1 VTLAGYTSPVEY
13 TSERIS
19 TLVPEGFMVVPPIE
33 QQLSTPEHVQVQRW
47 PWSIEHTSD
56 LDQPFV
62 TAGNRVY
69 SIATQN
75 GEFPDIGWRQ
85 PGEMSGVWDHPIKLL
100 DGFWFGISFGQGEL
114 VGADEKV
121 YWLTQASRWRITPG
135 EIEITYRLPKLEV
148 IRREYGVD
156 DEEGMLIQL
165 RLRNQHKKKLSLVFH
180 FLARTDLRTAWL
192 GENRLTWRDGRDE
205 AVYLDKQ
212 ACIAAYN
219 TVNPAY
225 VLFGALGRPSAVA
238 IGNDLWATKQTG
250 GQGISGYLRYQVEL
264 PVESSE
270 EVICI
275 IAGSTRSSDAA
286 VATYQRL
293 QAAPRELAERQR
305 QVYRKVMERCA
316 LESDDELA
324 DTAFG
329 WAKAT
334 LQMLE
339 RKVPGIGHGLAA
351 GLPDYPWWFG
361 KDTTY
366 TTLPLVASGQ
376 FELALTSLRNL
387 ARYSQSINNNGAVVH
402 EILTQGHVHD
412 NGHLVEVLLFV
423 RACYHAYMWTGDRE
437 FLQEMYAF
445 CKHGL
450 LDLVLGARNLDGSL
464 CATGKGLVETRELQ
478 SGDGFKTLD
487 IASYTYEALLCLA
500 ELAYAAG
507 DDTIVPELKQ
517 KAQQLQS
524 YVNATWWMPGEG
536 VFGDILTSAKAL
548 SDSHKMLRAEK
559 PLWSGDLIELELSDL
574 LLEQFAE
581 EHRFDEKAQEQER
594 PWLLKHMIGVIPMET
609 GLATNEHAERA
620 FTRLESG
627 EFSGPWG
634 IYLNPERQRV
644 TMTLPSGLMAVA
656 EARYGRMDQSLALC
670 HKIAATLTY
679 SMPGAF
685 SEISPDAG
693 CFIQAWSS
701 YGIIWPVVHHFLG
714 FRPDAAARKVR
725 FIPHLPTSW
734 KTARLHDVRV
744 GSTSMHLEVEETEA
758 EARVIL
764 ETGDPLYQVTL
775 GFTCL
780 PIREPRHVSLNG
792 KPVAHWLNPVD
803 GRPKENEH
811 STWRVVEISPVRG
824 QHRYEFRVA
833 W

>member
-1 VTLAGYTSPVEY
+1 
-13 TSERIS
+13 
-19 TLVPEGFMVVPPIE
+19 MVVPPIE
-33 QQLSTPEHVQVQRW
+33 QQLFMPANVQVQRW

-75 GEFPDIGWRQ
+75 GEFPEIGWRQ
-85 PGEMSGVWDHPIKLL
+85 PGEMAGVWDHPIKLL
-100 DGFWFGISFGQGEL
+100 DGFWFGISFGEGEL
-114 VGADEKV
+114 VGAGEKV
-121 YWLTQASRWRITPG
+121 HWLTEASRWRMTPG

-165 RLRNQHKKKLSLVFH
+165 HLRNQHKKKIALVFH

-205 AVYLDKQ
+205 AVYLDTQ

-225 VLFGALGRPSAVA
+225 VLFGAQRRPSAVA

-264 PVESSE
+264 PAESSE

-275 IAGSTRSSDAA
+275 LAGSTRSSDAA

-293 QAAPRELAERQR
+293 QAAPRELAQR
-305 QVYRKVMERCA
+305 QKQAYQRVIERCA
-316 LESDDELA
+316 LESNDELV

-329 WAKAT
+329 WAKVN

-366 TTLPLVASGQ
+366 STLPLVASGQ

-387 ARYSQSINNNGAVVH
+387 ARYSQAINNNGAVVH

-412 NGHLVEVLLFV
+412 RGHLVEVLLFV
-423 RACYHAYMWTGDRE
+423 RACYYAFLWTGDRA
-437 FLQEMYAF
+437 FLQEQYAF
-445 CKHGL
+445 CKRGL
-450 LDLVLGARNLDGSL
+450 LDLVLGARDLDGTL
-464 CATGKGLVETRELQ
+464 CATGKGMIETLELQ

-487 IASYTYEALLCLA
+487 IAAYSYEALLCFA
-500 ELAYAAG
+500 ELAQYM
-507 DDTIVPELKQ
+507 DDDAIVPELRQ
-517 KAQQLQS
+517 KAKELRA
-524 YVNATWWMPGEG
+524 YVNATWWMPDEG
-536 VFGDILTSAKAL
+536 LFGDILTSAHAL
-548 SDSHKMLRAEK
+548 SASHEALRAEK
-559 PLWSGDLIELELSDL
+559 PLWSGDLIELEMSDIML
-574 LLEQFAE
+574 KRFAE
-581 EHRFDEKAQEQER
+581 EHRFDEEALEQVR

-609 GLATNEHAERA
+609 GLASDEYAERA
-620 FTRLESG
+620 FVRLESD

-644 TMTLPSGLMAVA
+644 TMTLPSGLMTTA
-656 EARYGRMDQSLALC
+656 EARYGRVDKALALC

-679 SMPGAF
+679 AMPGAI

-693 CFIQAWSS
+693 EFIQAWSS
-701 YGIIWPVVHHFLG
+701 FGIIWPVIHYFLG
-714 FRPDAAARKVR
+714 FRPDAASRSVR
-725 FIPHLPTSW
+725 FIPHLPASW
-734 KTARLHDVRV
+734 KHARLRDVRV
-744 GSTSMHLEVEETEA
+744 GSTTMHLEVEEA
-758 EARVIL
+758 EEETRVVL
-764 ETGDPLYQVTL
+764 ETADPLYQVTL
-775 GFTCL
+775 GITCL
-780 PIREPRHVSLNG
+780 HSREPRHVFLNG
-792 KPVAHWLNPVD
+792 NSVSYRLNHVD
-803 GRPKENEH
+803 DRTKENEH
-811 STWRVVEISPVRG
+811 STWRVVEISPVRDS
-824 QHRYEFRVA
+824 HRYEFRVA